1 MSFNVGVTPKQKGE
15 IMINKVAERIVKPAE
30 QQVVKASTYI
40 EEKVAPNVSLESL
53 YSSPFAL
60 IRSSAPASEA
70 VRPAGVGEILHF
82 FG

>member
-1 MSFNVGVTPKQKGE
+1 MSFNIGVTLKQKGE
-15 IMINKVAERIVKPAE
+15 IMINKVAERVVKPVE

-40 EEKVAPNVSLESL
+40 EEKVAPKVSLESL

-60 IRSSAPASEA
+60 IKVSTNPVEQ
-70 VRPAGVGEILHF
+70 VRPAGVGEILNF

>member
-1 MSFNVGVTPKQKGE
+1 MV
-15 IMINKVAERIVKPAE
+15 NKVAERFVKPVE

-40 EEKVAPNVSLESL
+40 EEKVAPKVSLDSI

-60 IRSSAPASEA
+60 VKTSVPAAEA
-70 VRPAGVGEILHF
+70 ARPAGVGEILNF

>member
-1 MSFNVGVTPKQKGE
+1 MSFNVGVTLKQKGE
-15 IMINKVAERIVKPAE
+15 IMINKVAERIVNPAE
-30 QQVVKASTYI
+30 QQVVRASTYI
-40 EEKVAPNVSLESL
+40 EEKLVPKVSVESM

-60 IRSSAPASEA
+60 VGATTPTKEV